1 MQNEKIMRCNV
12 QNIKVL
18 MKILKFQ
25 KVHLHPH
32 TYTKHRPCS
41 REYYFLN
48 RTTKLNFLI
57 VQELDEIRKQIIML
71 KERVR
76 KTLLVNENATS
87 PLRDANLI
95 DLIQRLGLYHHFEYE
110 IGELLRQIHNNY
122 VENGTITL
130 SEDLNSIAL
139 VFRLLR
145 QQGYHI
151 LPGIVND
158 LTLKGFLYKD

>member
-1 MQNEKIMRCNV
+1 
-12 QNIKVL
+12 
-18 MKILKFQ
+18 
-25 KVHLHPH
+25 
-32 TYTKHRPCS
+32 
-41 REYYFLN
+41 
-48 RTTKLNFLI
+48 

-76 KTLLVNENATS
+76 KTLLVNENVTS

-95 DLIQRLGLYHHFEYE
+95 DSIQRLGLYHHFEHE
-110 IGELLRQIHNNY
+110 IGELLQQIHNNY

-130 SEDLNSIAL
+130 NEDLYSIAL